1 MTTVKG
7 PDSAQDQRLKSWI
20 DQYQSML
27 LKTCYLYLHDAA
39 LAEDAV
45 QETFIKAYR
54 GMNHFH
60 GECADRTWLTQI
72 AINTCRDMLRGS
84 WFQRIDRKV
93 TPDELPEQSV
103 PDHAENILLAAE
115 VMNLPRK
122 LREVII
128 LYYYQNMEGIEI
140 AEALHISQPAV
151 STRLKRA
158 REKLRAC
165 MNEGRDSHAK

>member
-7 PDSAQDQRLKSWI
+7 PDSAQDQRFRNWVI
-20 DQYQSML
+20 QYQGML

-54 GMNHFH
+54 GMEHFH
-60 GECADRTWLTQI
+60 GECADRTWLTRI
-72 AINTCRDMLRGS
+72 AINTCRDMLRDS

-93 TPDELPEQSV
+93 TPEELPERAA
-103 PDHAENILLAAE
+103 PDHTENILLAVE
-115 VMNLPRK
+115 VMNLPQK
-122 LREVII
+122 LREVVI
-128 LYYYQNMEGIEI
+128 LYYYQNMEAIEI
-140 AEALHISQPAV
+140 ANVLHISQPAV
-151 STRLKRA
+151 SMRLKRA

-165 MNEGRDSHAK
+165 IKEGRDSHAK

>member
-1 MTTVKG
+1 MTAVKG
-7 PDSAQDQRLKSWI
+7 PDSAQDQLLRSWV
-20 DQYQSML
+20 DQYQCTL

-54 GMNHFH
+54 GMARFH
-60 GECADRTWLTQI
+60 GQCADRTWLTQI

-84 WFQRIDRKV
+84 WFQRLDRRI
-93 TPDELPEQSV
+93 TPEDLPERAA
-103 PDHAENILLAAE
+103 PDHAESVLLAVE

-122 LREVII
+122 LREVVI
-128 LYYYQNMEGIEI
+128 LYYYQNMEAVDI
-140 AEALHISQPAV
+140 ARALHISPPAV

-158 REKLRAC
+158 RDRLRAC
-165 MNEGRDSHAK
+165 MREGRDSRAE